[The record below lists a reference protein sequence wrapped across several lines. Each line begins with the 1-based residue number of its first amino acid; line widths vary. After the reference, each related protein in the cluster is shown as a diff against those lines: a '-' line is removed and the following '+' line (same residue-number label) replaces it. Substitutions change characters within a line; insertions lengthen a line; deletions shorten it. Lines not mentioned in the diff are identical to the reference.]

1 MFFARC
7 SFSSLLFVLMAWGVR
22 AQNVAP
28 EIVSPID
35 DATLF
40 QNAAAKVV
48 PLSDHFTDPD
58 TSGVRLTTSLG
69 EIDLALYDQR
79 IPITVAN
86 FKNYLDSGRYFL
98 TDPTTG
104 ASTSLFFHRSVP
116 GFVIQ
121 SGGFLGTV
129 NPSDPA
135 HVQPTQVTP
144 FASITNEPGISNT
157 RGTIAMA
164 KLPGDPNSAT
174 SQWYIN
180 LADNLNLDTDN
191 GGFTVFGRVLGDGM
205 AVADAIAALPFFNF
219 GVPFDT
225 LPLRDFAGGL
235 PTPANLVSIPAIN
248 YISPLTFTATSDHPG
263 VASVVLSGSNLL
275 VSGKALGTATI
286 TVAASDVDGAQVM
299 QTFDVT
305 VVTNPVH
312 LANISTR
319 ASVGVG
325 DDALIG
331 GFILGGDTPKRVVV
345 RALGPS
351 LADFGLTNFL
361 ADPTLELHDNSGVTI
376 ATNDNWQDAANSQ
389 EVIDANLAPTQ
400 PNESAIL
407 TTLPASSD
415 GTGYT
420 AIVRGANNG
429 SGIGL
434 VEVYDLDSGPGS
446 SAINIST
453 RSNVQTDDKVLI
465 GGVIVGGEGAQRV
478 LVRATGPSLSG
489 ILPNPLP
496 DPTLTL
502 YDSDGAQIDF
512 NDDWQANPDADAI
525 VATTIAPNDPKEA
538 AVLPTLAPGAY
549 SAIVRGTGGVPTGT
563 GLVEV
568 YALPPL

>member
-7 SFSSLLFVLMAWGVR
+7 SFFSLSLVLIASGAL

-35 DATLF
+35 NATLF

-48 PLSDHFTDPD
+48 PLSDHFADPD

-69 EIDLALYDQR
+69 NLDLALYDQR
-79 IPITVAN
+79 TPITVAN

-116 GFVIQ
+116 DFVIQ

-144 FASITNEPGISNT
+144 FASIMNEPGISNT

-180 LADNLNLDTDN
+180 LADNLSLDTDN

-205 AVADAIAALPFFNF
+205 TVADAIAALPFFDF
-219 GVPFDT
+219 GIPFDT

-235 PTPANLVSIPAIN
+235 PAPANLVSIPAIS

-263 VASVVLSGSNLL
+263 IASVVLSGSNLL
-275 VSGKALGTATI
+275 VSGKTLGTATI
-286 TVAASDVDGAQVM
+286 TVTASDADGAQVM
-299 QTFDVT
+299 QTFSVT

-331 GFILGGDTPKRVVV
+331 GFILSGDAPKRIVV

-361 ADPTLELHDNSGVTI
+361 ADPTLELHDSSGATI
-376 ATNDNWQDAANSQ
+376 ATNDNWQEAANSQ
-389 EVIDANLAPTQ
+389 EVIDANLAPAK

-465 GGVIVGGEGAQRV
+465 GGVIIGGEGAQRV
-478 LVRATGPSLSG
+478 LVRATGPSLTG

-502 YDSDGAQIDF
+502 YDSDGTQIDF
-512 NDDWQANPDADAI
+512 NDNWQDNPDADAI
-525 VATTIAPNDPKEA
+525 VATTIAPNDAKEA

-549 SAIVRGTGGVPTGT
+549 TAIVRGIGSVPSGT
-563 GLVEV
+563 GLVGV